1 MTDGTKYNFFL
12 SQSLKICENGSS
24 YLYWVKSFQIRRF
37 FWSKYGKIRN
47 RKNLVFG
54 HFLRSADMNVSNI
67 STIRSSRPGV
77 FCKKGALWN
86 SAKFTEKQMCH
97 NLFFNKVAGLRPEK
111 RLWHR
116 WCPVNFAKFLRTP
129 LFTERLR
136 WLLLYYHYSEVVHF
150 WICCINIITTTLKF
164 SARRDNEG
172 WTFNFVVIWRL
183 APR

>member
-1 MTDGTKYNFFL
+1 M

-111 RLWHR
+111 ETLAQVFSCEFYKISKNIFFH
-116 WCPVNFAKFLRTP
+116 RTP
-129 LFTERLR
+129 LVAASACLIVNTFPNVFMT
-136 WLLLYYHYSEVVHF
+136 LLAKISKGYL
-150 WICCINIITTTLKF
+150 
-164 SARRDNEG
+164 
-172 WTFNFVVIWRL
+172 
-183 APR
+183 